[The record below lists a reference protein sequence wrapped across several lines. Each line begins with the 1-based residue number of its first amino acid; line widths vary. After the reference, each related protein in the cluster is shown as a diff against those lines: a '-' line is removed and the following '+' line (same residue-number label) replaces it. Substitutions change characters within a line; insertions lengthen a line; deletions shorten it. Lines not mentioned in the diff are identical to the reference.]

1 MFTGSTVQPTFCR
14 VQFGSVCLSLQP
26 NKYGG
31 HCETNLHIACGARTQ
46 THWMSLDA
54 MLCIFN
60 NIYIVDNIIF
70 IFDICHVYIY
80 NSYTVTLVLLHIF
93 TASGSLRRHGSAS
106 PVIRQVVITAEGCR
120 VLTCVPRTVAE
131 IEAVMGGAEW
141 QAVGVSEW

>member
-1 MFTGSTVQPTFCR
+1 MPC
-14 VQFGSVCLSLQP
+14 
-26 NKYGG
+26 
-31 HCETNLHIACGARTQ
+31 
-46 THWMSLDA
+46 
-54 MLCIFN
+54 
-60 NIYIVDNIIF
+60 IYI
-70 IFDICHVYIY
+70 YIY